1 MVAGEATRSWLTGRR
16 FRLGLLT
23 LLVGLAQALSLAPM
37 AAAEGAP
44 FEPND
49 AITAAAGPLAFGQ
62 AYTARIETASD
73 RDFYFFYV
81 TSPPAAQVEL
91 TVQNLGGGERSSDVD
106 VAILDTSV
114 TPLAAQAFIHDGETR
129 IVSAELE
136 PQKYFVE
143 VTAKEGFGDSY
154 SLTGGGDAG
163 AFGPYAQVSGRCASA
178 SAAVAAGRTR
188 LSRAKSKLQRATAR
202 VRRSRYATAAARA
215 KARAAHSKAK
225 QHVNSRRRA
234 LRAARESREPWC
246 SIAP

>member
-1 MVAGEATRSWLTGRR
+1 MLA
-16 FRLGLLT
+16 LL
-23 LLVGLAQALSLAPM
+23 LLSGAQALSLAPV

-62 AYTARIETASD
+62 AYTAGIETASD

-81 TSPPAAQVEL
+81 TSPQAAQVEL
-91 TVQNLGGGERSSDVD
+91 TVHNLGGGGRSSDID
-106 VAILDTSV
+106 VAILETSA
-114 TPLAAQAFIHDGETR
+114 TPVAAQAFIHDGETR

-136 PQKYFVE
+136 PQKYLVE

-163 AFGPYAQVSGRCASA
+163 AFGPYTQISGRCVSA
-178 SAAVAAGRTR
+178 SAAVVADKTG

-202 VRRSRYATAAARA
+202 VRRSRYATAAART

-225 QHVNSRRRA
+225 RRVEGKRRA